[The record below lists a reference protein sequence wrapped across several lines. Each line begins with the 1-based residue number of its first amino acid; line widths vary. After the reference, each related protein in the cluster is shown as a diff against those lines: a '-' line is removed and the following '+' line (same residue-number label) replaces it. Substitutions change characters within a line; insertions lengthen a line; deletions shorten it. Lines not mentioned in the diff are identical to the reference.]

1 MSKNVKIFLSIVGIV
16 LFAIGISLNNF
27 GLERHN
33 PTDRTVTLL
42 DVGVTIESIKSNKIS
57 SINGLFLDKST
68 GFSFLSPVDI
78 NTLSQFKA
86 GANQELNMVRSFS
99 LDTVNGNDLGRFLM
113 FLGIVSCFFGGTFI
127 CVVVQ
132 YTMDEK
138 ADRKKKELNNHVPTS
153 T

>member
-1 MSKNVKIFLSIVGIV
+1 MEKNVKIVLIIVAIIFV
-16 LFAIGISLNNF
+16 AIGLKLYNS
-27 GLERHN
+27 GSERHN
-33 PTDRTVTLL
+33 PTDRSVTLL

-57 SINGLFLDKST
+57 SINGLFLYKST
-68 GFSFLSPVDI
+68 GFSFFSPIDV
-78 NTLSQFKA
+78 NTLSHFKA

-113 FLGIVSCFFGGTFI
+113 FLGVVSCFFGIAFI

-132 YTMDEK
+132 YTMDDRAE
-138 ADRKKKELNNHVPTS
+138 RKKKELNNRVPKS